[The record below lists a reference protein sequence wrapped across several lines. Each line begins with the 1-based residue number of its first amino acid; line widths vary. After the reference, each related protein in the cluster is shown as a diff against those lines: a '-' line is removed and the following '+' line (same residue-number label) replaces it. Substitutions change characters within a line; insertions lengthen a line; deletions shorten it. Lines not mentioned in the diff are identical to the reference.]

1 MPPTEDPQ
9 QALAFALEK
18 YPERVEMIPLDQ
30 LLLESARQNDKR
42 AAYVKLAVVDDLVK
56 SLKGRESER
65 DLLLL
70 VRIPREVLAR
80 RESRIILPG
89 EVR

>member
-1 MPPTEDPQ
+1 MAPTEDPQ
-9 QALAFALEK
+9 QAIAFALDK
-18 YPERVEMIPLDQ
+18 YPERVEMIPLDR

-42 AAYVKLAVVDDLVK
+42 AAYVKLAVADEVVK
-56 SLKGRESER
+56 SLRGRESER

-70 VRIPREVLAR
+70 VRVPREVLAR